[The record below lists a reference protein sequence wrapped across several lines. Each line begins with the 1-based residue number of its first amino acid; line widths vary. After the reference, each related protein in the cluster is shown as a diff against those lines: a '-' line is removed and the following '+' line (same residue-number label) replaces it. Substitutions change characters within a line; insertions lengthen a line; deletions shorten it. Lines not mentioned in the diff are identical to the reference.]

1 MLARR
6 SAPGL
11 VAIALAG
18 AVALTGCS
26 GNDSKDAKDA
36 ASSSSAAKSAS
47 AKASVNEAG
56 ISPKDLPTEPT
67 LKELEGARKDFTL
80 AGACDTKVGDQKVS
94 GTLKSSAKT
103 ERDYVVVINWVHGS
117 DVMGRAVKLVE
128 NVAPGQEVKVD
139 LTTKL
144 TKAADACTVRV
155 TRGVK

>member
-6 SAPGL
+6 SVPGL
-11 VAIALAG
+11 VAITLAG

-26 GNDSKDAKDA
+26 GNDSKDS
-36 ASSSSAAKSAS
+36 ASASSSAASKSAS
-47 AKASVNEAG
+47 AKASVNDAG
-56 ISPKDLPTEPT
+56 ISPKDLPTEPA

-80 AGACDTKVGDQKVS
+80 AGACDTKVGDQRVS
-94 GTLKSSAKT
+94 GTLKSSAKA